1 MTTQILKMP
10 APVRGVGP
18 GFIVSAL
25 IAGAASLIAYY
36 TNGPVML
43 FALLIGMAMNS
54 VGKFEAC
61 EPGIAFTSRFVLRL
75 GVALLGFK
83 ITMGDVIGLGW
94 GPILLVVTA
103 VTLTILVSVPVARW
117 FGFDPRFG
125 ILSGG
130 ATAICGASAAMAIS
144 AALPAHPKKESATL
158 FTVVGVS
165 TLSTVVMMLYPPLVR
180 LAGLDDTHAGIFIGA
195 SVHDVAQVVGAGYA
209 VSVKAGDT
217 ATIVKL
223 ARVAMLLPVILCVG
237 VFIRSAE
244 HVPAKDRPPLLPWFV
259 ASFAILV
266 ALNSVLPV
274 PQLMRDV
281 GNSLSRFCLIASIAA
296 LGIKSRFK
304 DMAVEGWRPV
314 ILMVLQTAFIAGVA
328 LVAITAGWV

>member
-1 MTTQILKMP
+1 MIGQTMVMP
-10 APVRGVGP
+10 APLRGVGP
-18 GFIVSAL
+18 GFIVSAV
-25 IAGAASLIAYY
+25 IAGAASLIAFY

-43 FALLIGMAMNS
+43 FALVIGMGMNFVS
-54 VGKFEAC
+54 KVQAC
-61 EPGIAFTSRFVLRL
+61 QPGIAFTSRFILRL

-94 GPILLVVTA
+94 GPVLLVIAA

-144 AALPAHPKKESATL
+144 AALPPHSKKESATL

-165 TLSTVVMMLYPPLVR
+165 TLSTLVMLLYPPLVR
-180 LAGLDDTHAGIFIGA
+180 LLGFDDTQAGVFIGA

-209 VSVKAGDT
+209 VSIRAGDT

-223 ARVAMLLPVILCVG
+223 ARVAMLLPVILAVG
-237 VFIRSAE
+237 LFIRSAE

-259 ASFAILV
+259 VAFAILV
-266 ALNSVLPV
+266 VLNSLLPI
-274 PQLMRDV
+274 PQPVRDA

-304 DMAVEGWRPV
+304 DIAAEGWRPV
-314 ILMVLQTAFIAGVA
+314 ILMVLQTAFIASIA
-328 LVAITAGWV
+328 LAAIEAGWV

>member
-1 MTTQILKMP
+1 MKAAASRLWPTLT
-10 APVRGVGP
+10 GVGP
-18 GFIVSAL
+18 GFTVSAA

-43 FALLIGMAMNS
+43 FALLIGMAMNAA
-54 VGKFEAC
+54 GKVDAFQ
-61 EPGIAFTSRFVLRL
+61 PGIAFTSRFVLRL

-94 GPILLVVTA
+94 GPILLVVAA

-125 ILSGG
+125 VLSGG

-165 TLSTVVMMLYPPLVR
+165 TLSTVVMLLYPPLVR
-180 LAGLDDTHAGIFIGA
+180 LLGLDDTHAGIFIGA

-237 VFIRSAE
+237 LFIRSAE
-244 HVPAKDRPPLLPWFV
+244 HVPAKERPPLLPWFV

-266 ALNSVLPV
+266 VLNSVLPV

-304 DMAVEGWRPV
+304 DIAVEGWRPV